1 MIKDLANIAQ
11 PFVPVPEYSGLVA
24 RIHPDI
30 ASELFGNR
38 DRVKKDERLTRVSDV
53 FLSRYGIMGYVEY
66 NKTSEQLSG
75 IIEVPKKLTLVLQLV
90 DSYEKFKHEFFR
102 GWDLEKFDET
112 LSIPQLQGVKFL
124 DKTYYWALT
133 CESSA
138 GPNMKSEVDS
148 LCDCICRQLK
158 DQDAWVDAVNPN
170 RTLPEEAFERLALK

>member
-1 MIKDLANIAQ
+1 MTKDLANIAQ
-11 PFVPVPEYSGLVA
+11 PLIPLPEYSGLVA
-24 RIHPDI
+24 RVHPDI

-38 DRVKKDERLTRVSDV
+38 GRVKKDERLTRVSDI

-75 IIEVPKKLTLVLQLV
+75 IIEVPKKLTLILQLV
-90 DSYEKFKHEFFR
+90 DSYERFKQKFFM

-138 GPNMKSEVDS
+138 GPNMKSDVDS
-148 LCDCICRQLK
+148 LCESICGQLK
-158 DQDAWVDAVNPN
+158 DYDAWVDAVNPSRVPSN
-170 RTLPEEAFERLALK
+170 EAFERLALK